1 MIIRKRLEGID
12 LEMQDFVNILKEFA
26 NTADYELEKFTNNF
40 ATLQKNLNQVHIVKN
55 GTVEPEMI
63 EVNQWYLFN
72 II

>member
-26 NTADYELEKFTNNF
+26 STADYELEKFTNNF

-55 GTVEPEMI
+55 GN
-63 EVNQWYLFN
+63 EVL
-72 II
+72 